1 MSKLSE
7 VEKEM
12 TSIREDSLKKQVV
25 RKTPIELAQILA
37 TEGKFE
43 LTSSEMLVLSNMD
56 LTDFLEAVAIT
67 DLSKRLQ
74 VLGKIFSRFSLE
86 ISLEGSVALGEF
98 NIGDHSWNLSAG
110 ASGSMVIKARPI
122 LLRKSVND
130 LVSFLNMLP
139 VGQGFVLKPSQD
151 LLLEGLTS
159 DSMLDYYKLCQENE
173 DAAARERGQDELFAK
188 NCQTLSLKGLVLKI
202 YGVNAKQVDRG
213 IDVNA
218 GGILFRA
225 MAAEGAQAASLVVV
239 LLNKEPKA

>member
-1 MSKLSE
+1 MSKPSAL
-7 VEKEM
+7 EKEM
-12 TSIREDSLKKQVV
+12 TSIRQDSLKKEVI
-25 RKTPIELAQILA
+25 RKTPIELAQILT

-43 LTSSEMLVLSNMD
+43 ITSSEMLVLSNLD
-56 LTDFLEAVAIT
+56 LNDFLEAVAIT

-74 VLGKIFSRFSLE
+74 VLGKILARFSLE
-86 ISLEGSVALGEF
+86 VSLEGSIALGEF
-98 NIGDHSWNLSAG
+98 NIADHSWNLSAG
-110 ASGSMVIKARPI
+110 ESGSLVIKARPT

-173 DAAARERGQDELFAK
+173 DAVTRDKGQDELFAK
-188 NCQTLSLKGLVLKI
+188 NCQTLSLKGLVFKI

-218 GGILFRA
+218 GGILFRVVKG
-225 MAAEGAQAASLVVV
+225 EGPQPASLVLV
-239 LLNKEPKA
+239 LLNKEQKS